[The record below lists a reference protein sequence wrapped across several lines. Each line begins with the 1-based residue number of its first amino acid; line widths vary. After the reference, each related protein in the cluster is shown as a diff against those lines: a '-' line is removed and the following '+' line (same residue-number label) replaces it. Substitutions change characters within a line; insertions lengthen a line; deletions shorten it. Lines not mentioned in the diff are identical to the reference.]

1 MMLASLFIAALVSLA
16 LIKDGKADSVTYGDL
31 GTFEY
36 GNGAP
41 ICHHF
46 RPESPDSI
54 VIRYW
59 LYTNNN
65 RNYGQ
70 QLDRTSSSSITRS
83 SFSASRDTKF
93 VIHGYTDE
101 YTSGWAMDMKD
112 ALLTENTNVIMVDWK
127 EGAGRLNYAQS
138 RANTRVVG
146 RDIGK
151 LIEKLRS
158 TMGASYGSMHIIGH
172 SLGAHTA
179 GYAGEARSG
188 VGRISGLDPAGPEFV
203 GYEIECKLDPSD
215 ASFVDAI
222 HSDGGATGAGL
233 MEQLGHQDFYP
244 NEGISQPGCEGTSLI
259 EACDH
264 MRAIHLYTESITSSC
279 NFSPSKKCSTWSSYP
294 NCPSCGTCPEMGY
307 WANKGRGS
315 GAFFIDTN
323 GQSPFCM

>member
-112 ALLTENTNVIMVDWK
+112 ALLTEVQIILFVISFFFFFFIFSFF
-127 EGAGRLNYAQS
+127 Y
-138 RANTRVVG
+138 VG
-146 RDIGK
+146 RYYVTLPLVNRTHYACYVDLLCGGSRNSTRNKDI
-151 LIEKLRS
+151 
-158 TMGASYGSMHIIGH
+158 
-172 SLGAHTA
+172 
-179 GYAGEARSG
+179 
-188 VGRISGLDPAGPEFV
+188 
-203 GYEIECKLDPSD
+203 KLD
-215 ASFVDAI
+215 
-222 HSDGGATGAGL
+222 
-233 MEQLGHQDFYP
+233 
-244 NEGISQPGCEGTSLI
+244 
-259 EACDH
+259 
-264 MRAIHLYTESITSSC
+264 
-279 NFSPSKKCSTWSSYP
+279 
-294 NCPSCGTCPEMGY
+294 
-307 WANKGRGS
+307 NK
-315 GAFFIDTN
+315 
-323 GQSPFCM
+323 